1 MMNIPVPQSG
11 QTGPSSSSPA
21 AKPQPK
27 SSAASKSSFADELA
41 KGNAAD
47 SAQPK
52 PKTAGDKAKSP
63 VGDRDE
69 RSALSKPDDKGADK
83 AGDAQAKAQESAK
96 KLAPLKKAAASTKQ
110 AIDNAPVVALL
121 TGHLERVVPTD
132 IPDLVSG
139 NAFVADAIGEA
150 NLADFMNKPAAIGDI
165 LEDLELPQGLAD
177 IAEQMGLDLKS
188 VVTPSELLRA
198 IGVDPGKVMAE
209 LTNLKTSLG
218 AEGLAP
224 YMRKAAQLAEQM
236 GAQPAQ
242 PLEPYPGWAKTTTP
256 PAVPQSPVT
265 GAFDPTKVTQT
276 GTGVAPTMP
285 STKVAATTPAATTP
299 AAASPP
305 AGIVTAEDL
314 RDLVDG
320 NPYAALGLTPQELLK
335 MLTPGMAADGVKSSG
350 KEVTNLSPGAQP
362 LSGLGGLGVTQFNP
376 ADLNLASNVQSLD
389 LSGAPVAPTMNNATF
404 DAFNLLGDK
413 LKTMETQTVDM
424 TKVPGEA
431 KPADVIQLQ
440 PKQVAASGRTLEEQL
455 QSVGTVI
462 NPVRSLSPQ
471 PELKVVGGD
480 QTVKM
485 PISADS
491 PLAVQTDVKQLG
503 RADAKPQLEI
513 APSDV
518 TERIAAKPAAFAA
531 APQMKDLAPRA
542 MNVSQA
548 IPADELRLT
557 APLMAGRGGE
567 AKGQDFGGQGKEERP
582 KDDGAS
588 FTSFDRAMGEVGA
601 GKTQHV
607 ASHGK
612 SGFAVNNTP
621 ELGLTSEQR
630 LDMFQKVMDRATS
643 LMNDGGGV
651 VRLDFGSSG
660 LGQLEMA
667 VKMND
672 DKMDLKI
679 LTGSD
684 RVKEAVMSELGKLRD
699 ALSVQNVQLGQ
710 VDVGVG
716 GRQHQQPQGFN
727 FNQGGGHAFQQQQQ
741 AFSGDG
747 RQAAERRASEA
758 LNVDR
763 LAEIRR
769 PMPSFAASQ
778 ILSNSSGG
786 AGRISVRV

>member
-1 MMNIPVPQSG
+1 MNIPVPQSG
-11 QTGPSSSSPA
+11 NTGPSSSSPA

-27 SSAASKSSFADELA
+27 TNVAPKSNFADELA
-41 KGNAAD
+41 RGNAAD

-52 PKTAGDKAKSP
+52 AKPATDKLKSP

-69 RSALSKPDDKGADK
+69 RSAVSKPDDKGAEK
-83 AGDAQAKAQESAK
+83 ASDVQAKAQESAK

-121 TGHLERVVPTD
+121 TGHLEKVQPTD

-150 NLADFMNKPAAIGDI
+150 NLADFMNKPAMIGDI
-165 LEDLELPQGLAD
+165 LEDLELPQDLTD

-265 GAFDPTKVTQT
+265 GTFDPTKVPQT
-276 GTGVAPTMP
+276 GTGVSPTMP
-285 STKVAATTPAATTP
+285 STKG
-299 AAASPP
+299 AAASPAAFSRP
-305 AGIVTAEDL
+305 AGVVTLDDL

-320 NPYAALGLTPQELLK
+320 NPYAALGVTSQDLLR
-335 MLTPGMAADGVKSSG
+335 MLTPGMAAEGAQSTG

-376 ADLNLASNVQSLD
+376 ADLNLAANVQTMN

-413 LKTMETQTVDM
+413 LKTMDTQTVDM
-424 TKVPGEA
+424 TKVPQGEI
-431 KPADVIQLQ
+431 KPADVIQLR

-455 QSVGTVI
+455 QSIGTVI
-462 NPVRSLSPQ
+462 NPLGPQ
-471 PELKVVGGD
+471 SQQPMYKFGSGD
-480 QTVKM
+480 QPVKV
-485 PISADS
+485 PTGSES
-491 PLAVQTDVKQLG
+491 PLSTPPDVKQLG
-503 RADAKPQLEI
+503 LADAKPELEV

-518 TERIAAKPAAFAA
+518 AERISGKPSTFAA
-531 APQMKDLAPRA
+531 VSQLKDVAPRA
-542 MNVSQA
+542 LTISQA

-557 APLMAGRGGE
+557 APVMASRGGE
-567 AKGQDFGGQGKEERP
+567 AKGQDFGGQGREERP

-588 FTSFDRAMGEVGA
+588 LTSFDRALSEIGA
-601 GKTQHV
+601 GRTNQV
-607 ASHGK
+607 ASPGK
-612 SGFAVNNTP
+612 SGFAVNNAP

-684 RVKEAVMSELGKLRD
+684 RVKEAMMSELGKLRD

-716 GRQHQQPQGFN
+716 GRQQQSQGFN

-758 LNVDR
+758 LNVER
-763 LAEIRR
+763 LADIRR
-769 PMPSFAASQ
+769 PMPSLAASQ
-778 ILSNSSGG
+778 IMSNSGGG